1 MKIGKIG
8 NKNIYFLPKIESET
22 FKTLL
27 ADDLIK
33 IAFLSVVAGYEK
45 TNDVFLFLEKKLPE
59 RKKSLENFLSYIL
72 NDRYF
77 APIKFKIQLHIL
89 KKQVGK
95 EKKDNIKHEYNKL
108 ILFSGGFDTTST
120 LLYALDQGWD
130 PMLLWIDFGQKNA
143 KSEEKTVKKI
153 AKKLDRNLIIIR
165 INLKRYVEKGWKDWS
180 YIVPA
185 RNFMFAA
192 FGAFVLSFSNSSS
205 NYLMLGVPK
214 EEYYHPDPC
223 VDKSPYFFRFNSKLF
238 TKFYNKKIKL
248 ISPIKSFTKT
258 ELVAHWKNVWLK
270 KYKIHPFETTSCYFG
285 IKCGICNACVKRC
298 LSFLAGGLELEP
310 GLKRNPFHD
319 ENLVEVYIR
328 RCFEK
333 VGNKTKFPKEKALD
347 VLLALKRVQS
357 SLSNGIK
364 KLLKKVLGNV
374 EENLLKREKYLKNFS
389 LENLENKKKKI
400 FLYVVRHGETE
411 ENSKGILLGRKEAML
426 NDKGKKE
433 AHSLGKKLQKEKI
446 DIIFSSHLKRA
457 QQTAEII
464 SQYLKKPIKLDK
476 RLMERNLGIFE
487 GLSKKEFFEKFQKGF
502 DSEMAYHSTP
512 PEGEST
518 KEVQKRVF
526 SFLEEIKKNYS
537 NKKIL
542 IVTHSF
548 VSKMINKYFHPELS
562 AKEFFSFQLKNGKIK
577 KFKL

>member
-8 NKNIYFLPKIESET
+8 NKNIHFLPKIESKV
-22 FKTLL
+22 FKILPV
-27 ADDLIK
+27 DDLIK

-59 RKKSLENFLSYIL
+59 RKKSLENFLSYVL

-89 KKQVGK
+89 KKQS
-95 EKKDNIKHEYNKL
+95 EKKRANVNHEYNKL

-130 PMLLWIDFGQKNA
+130 PLLLWIDFGQKNS
-143 KSEEKTVKKI
+143 KSEEKAVKKI

-223 VDKSPYFFRFNSKLF
+223 VDKSPYFFRFTSKLF

-298 LSFLAGGLELEP
+298 LSFLAGGLGLESELR
-310 GLKRNPFHD
+310 KNPFHD

-347 VLLALKRVQS
+347 VLLALKKVQS
-357 SLSNGIK
+357 YLSNRVK
-364 KLLKKVLGNV
+364 KLLKKVLGNI
-374 EENLLKREKYLKNFS
+374 EEKILERERYLKNFFLQK
-389 LENLENKKKKI
+389 LEDKKRKI
-400 FLYVVRHGETE
+400 SLYVVRHGETE
-411 ENSKGILLGRKEAML
+411 ENSKGILLGWRDVEL
-426 NDKGKKE
+426 NNKGKKE
-433 AHSLGKKLQKEKI
+433 ARLLGKKLQKEKI
-446 DIIFSSHLKRA
+446 DIIFSSPLKRA

-464 SQYLKKPIKLDK
+464 SQYLKKQIKLDK

-487 GLSKKEFFEKFQKGF
+487 GLPKREFFEKFQKGF
-502 DSEMAYHSTP
+502 DSEMAYHTTP
-512 PEGEST
+512 PGGESA

-526 SFLEEIKKNYS
+526 SFLEEIKKKYP

-548 VSKMINKYFHPELS
+548 VSKMINKYFYPELS
-562 AKEFFSFQLKNGKIK
+562 AKEFFSFQLKTGEIK
-577 KFKL
+577 KFNL